1 MLGGL
6 AVLLAA
12 MGLYGVMSYSVAQ
25 SRREL
30 GQRMA
35 LGADGATLLR
45 MVIERGLRLTAGG
58 IFLGAAIGFSLTR
71 LLGNLLSNVS
81 PHDPV
86 AFGSAVAMM
95 TMIAFAACLIP
106 AWRATRTESH
116 AGIARLMPMNST
128 RLAMNGEDGT

>member
-12 MGLYGVMSYSVAQ
+12 IGLYGVMSYSVAQ
-25 SRREL
+25 SKREL
-30 GQRMA
+30 GLRMA

-45 MVIERGLRLTAGG
+45 MVIARGLRLTAGG
-58 IFLGAAIGFSLTR
+58 ILLGAAIGFSLTR

-86 AFGSAVAMM
+86 AFGLALAMM

-106 AWRATRTESH
+106 AWRATRTDPTQVL
-116 AGIARLMPMNST
+116 R
-128 RLAMNGEDGT
+128 D